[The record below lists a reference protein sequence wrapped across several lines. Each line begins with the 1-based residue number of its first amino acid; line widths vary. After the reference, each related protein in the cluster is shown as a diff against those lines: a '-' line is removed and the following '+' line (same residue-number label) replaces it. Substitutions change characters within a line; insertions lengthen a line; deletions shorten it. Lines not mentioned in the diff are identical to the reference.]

1 MKPVPE
7 TVQALRA
14 LRLGDGE
21 RGDLADLERLSRRV
35 EALVPTCTGM
45 SIVQSATG
53 ITFTFVAAG
62 AALQAAEPL
71 DYLARSGNGHGDT
84 DGDATPHLRAVPT
97 DPTDEEVWRLA
108 AAADA
113 PRGVSS
119 TLSLPLVEEGEVLGT
134 VTLYGELPDTFDG
147 REEEVAAV
155 VGAWAPG
162 ATSNDDLWFSSR
174 LRAAAAPTIVA
185 EQETIDAAVGVA
197 AVRLGL
203 RLPEA
208 RRRLREASSRA
219 GISEGTLARLLLSEQ
234 RGS

>member
-1 MKPVPE
+1 VKPVPE
-7 TVQALRA
+7 TVEALRA

-21 RGDLADLERLSRRV
+21 RGDLADLERLSCRV
-35 EALVPTCTGM
+35 EAVVPTCTGM

-53 ITFTFVAAG
+53 ITFTFVSPG
-62 AALQAAEPL
+62 TPLQAADPL
-71 DYLARSGNGHGDT
+71 DYLSRSGNG
-84 DGDATPHLRAVPT
+84 DAATGLRAVPD
-97 DPTDEEVWRLA
+97 DPTDEEVWRLG

-113 PRGVSS
+113 PAGVSS
-119 TLSLPLVEEGEVLGT
+119 TLSLPLVEAGAVLGT
-134 VTLYGELPDTFDG
+134 VTLYGELPDSFVG
-147 REEEVAAV
+147 REEEVAAL

-185 EQETIDAAVGVA
+185 EQESIDAAVGVA
-197 AVRLGL
+197 AARLNL
-203 RLPEA
+203 RLTEA

-219 GISEGTLARLLLSEQ
+219 GISEPTMARLLLRGQ